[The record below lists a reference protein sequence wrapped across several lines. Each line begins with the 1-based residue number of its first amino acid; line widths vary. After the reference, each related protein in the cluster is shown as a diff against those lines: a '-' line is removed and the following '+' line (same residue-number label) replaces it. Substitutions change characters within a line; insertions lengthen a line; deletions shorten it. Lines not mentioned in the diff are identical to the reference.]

1 MSKNGSNGDSR
12 PATATVNED
21 STVALMQDRL
31 QMLHPQRVDIYDE
44 SGEHLGHE
52 GARGG
57 GGHYRLLIV
66 SDDFGGT
73 TAVTRHRMVYRVL
86 ADLMQRRIHALA
98 ITAYTEEE
106 FEQAFHA

>member
-1 MSKNGSNGDSR
+1 MSKNGSNGQSGT
-12 PATATVNED
+12 ATATVNAE

-31 QMLHPQRVDIYDE
+31 QMLQPQRVDIYDE
-44 SGEHLGHE
+44 SGEHIGHA

-66 SDDFGGT
+66 SDDFGGK
-73 TAVTRHRMVYRVL
+73 TAMTRHRMVYRVL

-98 ITAYTEEE
+98 ITAYTAEE